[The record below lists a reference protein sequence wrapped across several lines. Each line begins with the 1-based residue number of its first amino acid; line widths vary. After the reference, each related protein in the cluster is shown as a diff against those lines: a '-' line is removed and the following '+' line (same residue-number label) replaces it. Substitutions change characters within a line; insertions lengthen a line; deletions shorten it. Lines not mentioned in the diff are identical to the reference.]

1 VIAAPQERK
10 RQQNKPL
17 GVNHEIP
24 TAANSKSNRSP
35 QSVVAGAL
43 AAHFLKL
50 VLVVRQ
56 IGLTQ
61 VELALK
67 SASRFISQRP
77 LTVKFIDPLALGCD

>member
-1 VIAAPQERK
+1 
-10 RQQNKPL
+10 
-17 GVNHEIP
+17 
-24 TAANSKSNRSP
+24 
-35 QSVVAGAL
+35 
-43 AAHFLKL
+43 